1 MLQNM
6 KFEGLSDLVKQHERL
21 RCTDFDISRHILYT
35 GVEQI

>member
-6 KFEGLSDLVKQHERL
+6 KFEELSDLVKQHGRL
-21 RCTDFDISRHILYT
+21 RCTDLDISRHILYI